1 MTKPQPATSVKATNS
16 TELTIIVVSYNTKDI
31 TLTCLDS
38 IYRETTKTTFDV
50 VVVDND
56 SKDGSAEA
64 IAQKFPQAKL
74 IASKI
79 NHGFG
84 KANNI
89 AAEGITT
96 PYILLLNPDTEVL
109 DGAIDKLVDFAH
121 ENPSNG
127 IYGGQTYD
135 EHGDLNANSVYQR
148 MTLWNQFCRAS
159 GLTGIFPNSP
169 IFHSEEYGGWK
180 RDTVREVDCISGC
193 FLLIETQLWQELK
206 GFDERYFMYGEEA
219 DLNWRARKQGR
230 QPIMTPDAKIVHLE
244 GASETV
250 HSDKMVRLLAAKT
263 DLINVHWP
271 SWQKPLGKGML
282 LGWAASRYAATSVL
296 GVVSERRKNQQ
307 KEWKSIL
314 KRWPTWRNG
323 FPTK

>member
-1 MTKPQPATSVKATNS
+1 MNTKSATKD
-16 TELTIIVVSYNTKDI
+16 LTIIVVSYNTKDL
-31 TLTCLDS
+31 TLACLES
-38 IYRETTKTTFDV
+38 VYQETKDTTFDV

-64 IAQKFPQAKL
+64 IAKDYPQVKL

-89 AAEGITT
+89 AAEGVDT

-109 DGAIDKLVDFAH
+109 DAGIDKLVAFAK

-135 EHGDLNANSVYQR
+135 GDGNLNANSVYQR

-193 FLLIETQLWQELK
+193 FLLIETSLWNELD

-219 DLNWRARKQGR
+219 DLNWRARKNGR
-230 QPIMTPDAKIVHLE
+230 QPIMTPDAKIMHLE

-250 HSDKMVRLLAAKT
+250 RSDRMVRLLTAKT
-263 DLINVHWP
+263 DLINLHWP
-271 SWQKPLGKGML
+271 SWQKPLGKAML
-282 LGWAASRYAATSVL
+282 VGWASSRYVATSAL
-296 GVVSERRKNQQ
+296 GTVSEHRKTQSQ
-307 KEWKSIL
+307 EWKSIL
-314 KRWPTWRNG
+314 KRWPSWRNG
-323 FPTK
+323 FGDK